1 MNIVRSIKASLKELV
16 TLPAWAAMAQ
26 YWKKEIIVEF
36 HYLWKKGEP
45 RQLCGVAM
53 DPAKFIPKYLGRFLE
68 RRHMEGDLPPA
79 GNYKIKI
86 KVACVAN

>member
-1 MNIVRSIKASLKELV
+1 
-16 TLPAWAAMAQ
+16 
-26 YWKKEIIVEF
+26 
-36 HYLWKKGEP
+36 
-45 RQLCGVAM
+45 M

-86 KVACVAN
+86 KVPCVAHTLQLKFYNLRLKIHNFLM

>member
-1 MNIVRSIKASLKELV
+1 
-16 TLPAWAAMAQ
+16 
-26 YWKKEIIVEF
+26 
-36 HYLWKKGEP
+36 
-45 RQLCGVAM
+45 M

-86 KVACVAN
+86 KVACVAYTLQLKFYKLRLKI